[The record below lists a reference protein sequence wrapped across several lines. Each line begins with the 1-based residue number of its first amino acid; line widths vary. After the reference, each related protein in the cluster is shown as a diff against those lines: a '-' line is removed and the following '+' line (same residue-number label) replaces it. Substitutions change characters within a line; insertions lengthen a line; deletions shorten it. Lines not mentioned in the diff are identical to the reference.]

1 MAEASDNPR
10 LSLRLRD
17 LLSRWRLL
25 TSRVER
31 LELGFRGH
39 LWPIVAVVLGLLV
52 CVQAA
57 KPGSRHWMDAHFDAG
72 HFPVQASD
80 VIVQRGIHEP
90 IFAPD
95 SWGGYLIYRLY
106 PQNKVFVDDRHD
118 LYGEEFLKEYL
129 KAIRLTPD
137 WNGFLEKKKV
147 NWALLPAES
156 SLANM
161 LRETSQWNVVYQD
174 GTSVLLERKEKKCSG
189 RS

>member
-1 MAEASDNPR
+1 MVVIIHIADEEALNWVFAS
-10 LSLRLRD
+10 
-17 LLSRWRLL
+17 
-25 TSRVER
+25 
-31 LELGFRGH
+31 H
-39 LWPIVAVVLGLLV
+39 AWPLAAVVLGLLL
-52 CVQAA
+52 CAQAGRSGA
-57 KPGSRHWMDAHFDAG
+57 RGWMNAHFDAG
-72 HFPVQASD
+72 HFPVHASD
-80 VIVQRGIHEP
+80 MIVQRGIHEP

-137 WNGFLEKKKV
+137 WNGFLEEKKV

-161 LRETSQWNVVYQD
+161 LKETSRWNLVYQD
-174 GTSVLLERKEKKCSG
+174 GTSVLLERKEKM
-189 RS
+189 